1 MSLYGFWMRK
11 EPSMT
16 QVRNWW
22 DDPKCAQLLTGEG
35 VFRLMCTYTL
45 TLLHNL
51 EDLGS

>member
-1 MSLYGFWMRK
+1 
-11 EPSMT
+11 MT

-22 DDPKCAQLLTGEG
+22 GDGGWGDPKCAQLLTGEG

-45 TLLHNL
+45 TLIHNL